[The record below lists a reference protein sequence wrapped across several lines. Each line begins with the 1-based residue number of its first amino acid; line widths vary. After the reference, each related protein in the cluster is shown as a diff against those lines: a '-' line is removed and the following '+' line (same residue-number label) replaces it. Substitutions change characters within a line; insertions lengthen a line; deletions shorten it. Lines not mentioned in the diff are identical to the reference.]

1 MTVKELKEKL
11 NNYPDDMIVAVESLM
26 VYVEKATP
34 KTSPI
39 YDCVPLHPSTNHY
52 PHNDSLFR
60 EYNFEEVYIDED
72 NEIDPKYFLDK
83 EVITF
88 KPDTDS
94 VVRIEGK
101 FREAI
106 SIMGEWDRTVDSPK
120 EDEFKSKL
128 LKSVLLIS

>member
-1 MTVKELKEKL
+1 MTVKELKERL
-11 NNYPDDMIVAVESLM
+11 NNYPDNMIVAVESIM

-52 PHNDSLFR
+52 PHNDSLFK
-60 EYNFEEVYIDED
+60 EYDFEEFYVDED
-72 NEIDPKYFLDK
+72 NEIDTKYFLDK

-94 VVRIEGK
+94 VVRVEGK
-101 FREAI
+101 FKEAV
-106 SIMGEWDRTVDSPK
+106 SIMGERNRAVDSTK
-120 EDEFKSKL
+120 DEIGESKL
-128 LKSVLLIS
+128 LETVILIS

>member
-1 MTVKELKEKL
+1 MTVKELKERL
-11 NNYPDDMIVAVESLM
+11 NNYPDDMIVAVESIM
-26 VYVEKATP
+26 VYVEKAIP

-60 EYNFEEVYIDED
+60 EYDFEEFYVDED
-72 NEIDPKYFLDK
+72 NEIDTKYFLDK

-94 VVRIEGK
+94 IVRVEGK

-106 SIMGEWDRTVDSPK
+106 SVMGEWNRTVDSPK
-120 EDEFKSKL
+120 VETGESKPL
-128 LKSVLLIS
+128 ETVILIS